1 MSFPAYC
8 DYTDSGVDWLGEF
21 PEHWSVTAIKHVC
34 REITDGAH
42 VSPETENGVHC
53 FVSTKDVLD
62 NAIDF
67 DNCLRTSDAS
77 YEYLLKTGCKPFVG
91 DVLFSKD
98 GTIGR
103 TAVVGEGREFVV
115 ASSLIIIRLL
125 PDRLDSGFL
134 HHLCQS
140 TLVQNQVERFVRGAG
155 LPRLSITN
163 LTKVVGCF
171 PPLDEQKAI
180 SSFLDVETSK
190 IDGLVSEQRRLIE
203 LLKEKRQAVISHAV
217 TKGLNPN
224 APMKPSGIQ
233 WLGDVPQHWEVMKL
247 GRVTIDRC
255 DGPFGSGLKS
265 SHYADEGI
273 RVVRLNN
280 IRHNYFDDSDAAFI
294 DPDHYNG
301 ELGGGHD
308 VIAGDLLIAGLGDA
322 NNAVGR
328 ACVAP
333 DGIEPAMVKADCFRY
348 RLDTERVLTSFM
360 SAQLTIGAPTDAG
373 LMSTGT
379 TRSRMPLSV
388 TSSRKIAFPDLAEQG
403 KIAEFID
410 ELTEQ
415 FDSLVSEA
423 ERAIELLQE
432 RRTALISAAV
442 TGKID
447 IRKYVSSAS
456 LATCEV
462 K

>member
-1 MSFPAYC
+1 MSLPAYC

-42 VSPETENGVHC
+42 VSPETENGVQC

-103 TAVVGEGREFVV
+103 TVVVGEGREFVV
-115 ASSLIIIRLL
+115 ASSLIIIRPL
-125 PDRLDSGFL
+125 PERLDSGFL

-180 SSFLDVETSK
+180 SSFLDLETSK
-190 IDGLVSEQRRLIE
+190 IDGLVSEQLRLIE

-233 WLGDVPQHWEVMKL
+233 CLGDLPQHWTMKRL
-247 GRVTIDRC
+247 KHVSPFISVGIVVNPTTYVSEDQNDLPFIYGGDIREGVIDWANSRRIHR
-255 DGPFGSGLKS
+255 DASGTQEKT
-265 SHYADEGI
+265 
-273 RVVRLNN
+273 RL
-280 IRHNYFDDSDAAFI
+280 
-294 DPDHYNG
+294 
-301 ELGGGHD
+301 EE
-308 VIAGDLLIAGLGDA
+308 GDLL
-322 NNAVGR
+322 V
-328 ACVAP
+328 V
-333 DGIEPAMVKADCFRY
+333 
-348 RLDTERVLTSFM
+348 RV
-360 SAQLTIGAPTDAG
+360 GAPGVTAVVPIECEG
-373 LMSTGT
+373 GNCASVMLMRKGEFNSHWLCYAMN
-379 TRSRMPLSV
+379 TRIVRFQVEIVEYGAAQKQFNIAHAVNFWVPVPDRSEQN
-388 TSSRKIAFPDLAEQG
+388 KIAAYLDKRIG
-403 KIAEFID
+403 EFIQ
-410 ELTEQ
+410 LQ
-415 FDSLVSEA
+415 AEA

-447 IRKYVSSAS
+447 VREFAYQE
-456 LATCEV
+456 TT
-462 K
+462 